1 MAWLVIVTMTAGL
14 TKIFSADPKLGFLS
28 HATLIEGQIAAG
40 TLPAN
45 IKSVAAAERM
55 IFNDRLDAAVA
66 AFFLVSVVVIL
77 AASIK
82 EWLAVLNGRKATASS
97 ETPFVRTQLTGA

>member
-1 MAWLVIVTMTAGL
+1 VTMTAGL

-28 HATLIEGQIAAG
+28 HAALLKTQIAAG

-45 IKSVAAAERM
+45 IKSLDAAQRM
-55 IFNDRLDAAVA
+55 IFNDQLDAGVA

-77 AASIK
+77 GASIK
-82 EWLAVLNGRKATASS
+82 EWVSITSGKKAAVSS
-97 ETPFVRTQLTGA
+97 ESPFVRTQLSGI